1 MKQENIISGRTEEEV
16 WKQINAQFLA
26 NPDPL
31 EYSVLIVQET
41 RKVVLDID
49 IDLGGGFESGY
60 ETTSFTAE
68 LFTAPA
74 FRFAI
79 HEQHFTDEIG
89 KFFGMEDVEIGF
101 SEFDKK
107 LIVKTND
114 RLRIREIFS
123 EESLRKVVES
133 LNDFTFG
140 ITYRKDKSS
149 ERNHLFLE
157 LQIESGITNPKQLR
171 EIYHAFFSV
180 LILVDEE
187 ISLK

>member
-16 WKQINAQFLA
+16 WRQINAQFLA

-31 EYSVLIVQET
+31 EYTAEIVQEN
-41 RKVVLDID
+41 RKIVLNID

-60 ETTSFTAE
+60 ETTVLNTE
-68 LFTAPA
+68 LHTAPA

-89 KFFGMEDVEIGF
+89 KFFGMEDVEIGYN
-101 SEFDKK
+101 EFDKK

-114 RLRIREIFS
+114 KVRLREIFS
-123 EESLRKVVES
+123 DGSVRKVFHS

-140 ITYRKDKSS
+140 ITFNNNNGS
-149 ERNHLFLE
+149 EKKHPFLE
-157 LQIESGITNPKQLR
+157 LQIESGITDPNQLR

-180 LILVDEE
+180 LVLVDKE
-187 ISLK
+187 IIL